1 MNQLFMTNK
10 LLCKS
15 SNIYVKE
22 DFLKNYTQKESILK
36 ENSKLSNIKINNTIL
51 EELNIIYQNFLLDNQ
66 VEKFIFQLNKII
78 IQIEHLNKK
87 NNFINKVEN
96 NINKNIILKNP
107 FYKNQDI
114 NEIIY
119 KYNLNNIQ
127 KKIYLS
133 LLTQGIYINFQ
144 YPSLGLICK
153 SPFYSSQDITLS
165 ELFEN
170 GLNIFENY
178 SKSIHL
184 PIQSLNLGDT
194 LVRIL
199 TNGENENNI
208 L

>member
-15 SNIYVKE
+15 TNIYVKE

-127 KKIYLS
+127 K
-133 LLTQGIYINFQ
+133 
-144 YPSLGLICK
+144 
-153 SPFYSSQDITLS
+153 
-165 ELFEN
+165 
-170 GLNIFENY
+170 
-178 SKSIHL
+178 
-184 PIQSLNLGDT
+184 
-194 LVRIL
+194 
-199 TNGENENNI
+199 
-208 L
+208 